1 MGPTHHTQAVVD
13 RIVDDQAVLLL
24 EDDGETDELIVS
36 VTDLPKQAREDGG
49 VLTVAIEDGQV
60 RSITSDTE
68 ATNDRRQRIR
78 DKLDR
83 LSRPLSEEDDA
94 E

>member
-1 MGPTHHTQAVVD
+1 M
-13 RIVDDQAVLLL
+13 LLL
-24 EDDGETDELIVS
+24 EDDEIDELIVP

-49 VLTVAIEDGQV
+49 VLTVAIEDREV
-60 RSITSDTE
+60 RSVTFDAE
-68 ATNDRRQRIR
+68 ATNERRQRIR

-83 LSRPLSEEDDA
+83 LSEEDDA